1 LNEGKGARFN
11 CRDAIWWWLEAI
23 QEYCKIV
30 KNGTDILKD
39 KVSRLYP
46 SDNPKVQEPGTY
58 VS

>member
-1 LNEGKGARFN
+1 M
-11 CRDAIWWWLEAI
+11 EAI